1 MELGISGRYALITGG
16 ANGIGKSITEAF
28 ANEGV
33 NVIFTSRDQQSI
45 DDMTSK
51 ANSCGVQAEGI
62 LIDFLDENWLA
73 K

>member
-33 NVIFTSRDQQSI
+33 NVIFTSRNQKSI
-45 DDMTSK
+45 DDMTSR
-51 ANSCGVQAEGI
+51 ANACGVKAEGI
-62 LIDFLDENWLA
+62 LIDFLEKN
-73 K
+73 